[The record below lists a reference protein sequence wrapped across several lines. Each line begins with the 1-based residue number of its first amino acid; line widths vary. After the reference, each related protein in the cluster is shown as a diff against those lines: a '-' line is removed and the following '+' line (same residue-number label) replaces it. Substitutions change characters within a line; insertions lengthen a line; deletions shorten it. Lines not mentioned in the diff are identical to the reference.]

1 MPLKH
6 GNKRYM
12 QVLLDNARYEL
23 LERYAVTANMRVT
36 ALARQAVYQWLEK
49 NCSEYKE
56 AAAADQAQW
65 AASVKNR
72 IAGKK
77 VKKLEGEV

>member
-1 MPLKH
+1 
-6 GNKRYM
+6 M

-23 LERYAVTANMRVT
+23 LERYAATANMRVT
-36 ALARQAVYQWLEK
+36 ALARQAVYQWLEQ

>member
-23 LERYAVTANMRVT
+23 LERYATSVNMRVT
-36 ALARQAVYQWLEK
+36 ALAREIVYQWLET
-49 NCSEYKE
+49 NCKEYE
-56 AAAADQAQW
+56 DAATADRAQW
-65 AASVKNR
+65 VASVKNR
-72 IAGKK
+72 IEGKIA
-77 VKKLEGEV
+77 KKLEGHL